1 MVLTIFLKDIV
12 VIFIS
17 SCLVYFL
24 LVFIDVSNNSL
35 RLSNPTLSFFVLS
48 CYLVLYPFQTLIAV
62 VRSKKKLGL
71 KNLKGYKRGILL
83 SPLLM
88 ILNAISITVGVL
100 GNAGWKSVSRNSEKS
115 DQK

>member
-1 MVLTIFLKDIV
+1 MGQEWLAKVAALDGGMLTSAKSASLLLDMLLPMIGIVLG
-12 VIFIS
+12 S
-17 SCLVYFL
+17 
-24 LVFIDVSNNSL
+24 
-35 RLSNPTLSFFVLS
+35 
-48 CYLVLYPFQTLIAV
+48 YLVLYPFQTLIAV
-62 VRSKKKLGL
+62 VSSKKKLGL

-115 DQK
+115 DPK